1 MVLKFALVAMT
12 IPILPQIID
21 IRAPTKKAMAVDSPS
36 SVRKVMMM
44 NIMATKTKQIQYSCF
59 KNS

>member
-1 MVLKFALVAMT
+1 MT